1 MIDEN
6 LQNAKSKPVVL
17 VTAVGAPPGLNTLRA
32 LLEYDRFDVVAA
44 DADKYSPALYGF
56 GVPHVVL
63 DRATNETVFISKLKQ
78 VISEKNVKV
87 IVSCIETEIFTIAR
101 HAQELE
107 ALGVHLLIP
116 DKDILVTA
124 ANKGTATEIALRNG
138 IPCPASRVI
147 PVAGTN
153 SAKKK
158 ALSAFLTECP
168 FPWILKPT
176 ISYGMRDV
184 GRVSSIDEALHLL
197 LNQKEEFI
205 VQEFIPSPVG
215 NMYIVGLLYN
225 RAGQVMR
232 KFSSRSIRTLFPDGG
247 PATAGVSVHVP
258 EIIDASIKLLAH
270 IGRWQGPLM
279 VEWLRDP
286 RDNQFKFI
294 EINPRIWGY
303 NYLATGSGINFPAAT
318 VELCLNRDIGP
329 DPGFKTGVTMLRIT
343 HDLIFPEC
351 PFELDV

>member
-1 MIDEN
+1 MQKMAM
-6 LQNAKSKPVVL
+6 QNAESKPVVL

-56 GVPHVVL
+56 EVPHVIL
-63 DRATNETVFISKLKQ
+63 NRATDEEVFIGTLKQ
-78 VISEKNVKV
+78 VIREKNIKV
-87 IVSCIETEIFTIAR
+87 IISCIETEIFAIAR
-101 HAQELE
+101 HPQELE
-107 ALGVHLLIP
+107 ALGVDLLIP
-116 DKDILVTA
+116 DKDILVNA
-124 ANKGTATEIALRNG
+124 ANKGTATEIALQNG
-138 IPCPASRVI
+138 IPCPVSRVF
-147 PVAGTN
+147 PVAQTN
-153 SAKKK
+153 SEKKK

-176 ISYGMRDV
+176 IGYGMRNV
-184 GRVSSIDEALHLL
+184 ARVHSIDEALQIL
-197 LNQKEEFI
+197 LNQNEDFLI
-205 VQEFIPSPVG
+205 QEFIPAPVG

-247 PATAGVSVHVP
+247 PATAGVSVYVP
-258 EIIDASIKLLAH
+258 EIIDATIKLLSH
-270 IGRWQGPLM
+270 IGHWRGPLM

-286 RDNQFKFI
+286 RDNHFKFI
-294 EINPRIWGY
+294 EINPRLWGY
-303 NYLATGSGINFPAAT
+303 NYLATGSGINFPATT
-318 VELCLNRDIGP
+318 VELCLNRDVGP
-329 DPGFKTGVTMLRIT
+329 DPGFKAGVTMLRVT

>member
-1 MIDEN
+1 MSEDM
-6 LQNAKSKPVVL
+6 QNVESRPVVL

-44 DADKYSPALYGF
+44 DADKYSPGLYGF

-63 DRATNETVFISKLKQ
+63 DRATDEAVFMSTLKQ
-78 VISEKNVKV
+78 VIREKNVKV

-107 ALGVHLLIP
+107 AMGVHLLIP

-147 PVAGTN
+147 PVGTT
-153 SAKKK
+153 SQKKK
-158 ALSAFLTECP
+158 ALSTFLKECP

-184 GRVSSIDEALHLL
+184 SRVSSIDEALQML

-215 NMYIVGLLYN
+215 NMYIVGLLCN

-232 KFSSRSIRTLFPDGG
+232 KFSSRSIRTLFRDGG

-258 EIIDASIKLLAH
+258 EIIDASMKLLAH
-270 IGRWQGPLM
+270 IGQWRGPLM
-279 VEWLRDP
+279 VEWLRDS

-318 VELCLNRDIGP
+318 VELCLDREVGP
-329 DPGFKTGVTMLRIT
+329 DPGFKDGVTMLRVT
-343 HDLIFPEC
+343 QDLIFPEC